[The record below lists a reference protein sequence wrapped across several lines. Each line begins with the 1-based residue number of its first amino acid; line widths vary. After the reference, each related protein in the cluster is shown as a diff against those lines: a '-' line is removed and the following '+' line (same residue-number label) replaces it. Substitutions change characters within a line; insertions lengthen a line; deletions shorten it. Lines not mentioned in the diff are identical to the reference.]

1 MKTGFSR
8 AASRR
13 GSQIIWRDIAADW
26 RRWTTRERVAAGTLG
41 TGIPVAYVVLTFHAW
56 L

>member
-8 AASRR
+8 AGDWRESR
-13 GSQIIWRDIAADW
+13 IIRRDLAADW
-26 RRWTTRERVAAGTLG
+26 RRWTNRERIAAGILG
-41 TGIPVAYVVLTFHAW
+41 TGIPVVYVMLTFNAW

>member
-13 GSQIIWRDIAADW
+13 ESQIIWRDIAADW
-26 RRWTTRERVAAGTLG
+26 RRWTARERVAAGTLG
-41 TGIPVAYVVLTFHAW
+41 AGIPMAYVVLTFHAW